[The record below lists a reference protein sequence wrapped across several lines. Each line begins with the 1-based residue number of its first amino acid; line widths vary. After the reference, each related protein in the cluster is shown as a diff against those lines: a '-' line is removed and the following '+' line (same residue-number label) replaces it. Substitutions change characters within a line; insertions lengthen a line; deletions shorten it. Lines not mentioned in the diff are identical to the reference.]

1 MSPGYRALREHAAW
15 FSISDRARLRL
26 TGDDRIR
33 LLHALATNDIDVLGP
48 GQATETFFLSPQG
61 RILARCRVY
70 VSADSVLLE
79 TDESSRQPLLDY
91 LDRYIIMDDVTVS
104 DVTDSTEAVAIEGP
118 QAKRV
123 LTAEM
128 AVMGTVRDSSLTGAG
143 GVWIELELESASGLH
158 GLLKAASVVE
168 ASQDDREA
176 VRVENGIP
184 VHGVDYTNSNIPHE
198 TQLLDIVSFE
208 KGCYIGQEIVERV
221 KSQGQVNR
229 LLSPIELD
237 TGEIPTDLEVHLGD
251 RTVGQ
256 VTSPIVSPQTGKV
269 RGFAILRRVA
279 FAPESELTVGGQTT
293 HVLPGR
299 DILTR

>member
-26 TGDDRIR
+26 TGGDRIR

-48 GQATETFFLSPQG
+48 GQAIETFFLSPQG

-128 AVMGTVRDSSLTGAG
+128 AVMGTVHDSSLTGAG
-143 GVWIELELESASGLH
+143 GVWIELESESVSQLLE
-158 GLLKAASVVE
+158 LLRVASVVE
-168 ASQDDREA
+168 ANPDDREA

-208 KGCYIGQEIVERV
+208 KGCYVGQEIVERV
-221 KSQGQVNR
+221 NSQGQVNR
-229 LLSPIELD
+229 MLSPIELD
-237 TGEIPTDLEVHLGD
+237 TGEIPTDLEVHVGD

-279 FAPESELTVGGQTT
+279 VAPESELTVGGQTT
-293 HVLPGR
+293 HILPGR